1 MLGICF
7 LVLAIFSLAVIA
19 AASPRL
25 ADDAGPLAI
34 NVGRQK
40 RGDRHLCQ
48 VFSSSVNCH
57 ADNLHPPNASLS
69 CPPRLA
75 LTANLEHG
83 NRPLNPRSEL
93 MCA

>member
-7 LVLAIFSLAVIA
+7 LVLAIFPLAVIS

-48 VFSSSVNCH
+48 IFSSSVNCH
-57 ADNLHPPNASLS
+57 ADNLPSPQRQRELRSPAS
-69 CPPRLA
+69 PD
-75 LTANLEHG
+75 
-83 NRPLNPRSEL
+83 SEFG
-93 MCA
+93 AW